1 MWGKFKVQ
9 VPEEKY
15 LEISWVS
22 CGTMN
27 WLEGKYGRVRDDD
40 NGNSV
45 AGLEHNKGPDA
56 LILLAALSLLISCS

>member
-1 MWGKFKVQ
+1 
-9 VPEEKY
+9 
-15 LEISWVS
+15 
-22 CGTMN
+22 MN

-56 LILLAALSLLISCS
+56 LILLVVLSLLISCS